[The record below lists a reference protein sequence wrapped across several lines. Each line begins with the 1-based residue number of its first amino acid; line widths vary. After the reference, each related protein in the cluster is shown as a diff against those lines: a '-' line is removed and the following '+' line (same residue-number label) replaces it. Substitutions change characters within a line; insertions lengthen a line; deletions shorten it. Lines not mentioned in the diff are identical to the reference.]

1 MMVAGSACCSR
12 QIQQRLV
19 PGCDQSA
26 ALAITRLLRTLA
38 HCRNATIAVALREP
52 SPELF
57 DLFDDVLFVANGR
70 VLYAGTRDGVR
81 PHFRELGFEDRNGA
95 TAAFLQARWPE
106 QLGRRAAPAAQ
117 ASHRVAL
124 MPCPIEER
132 DCTRVVGNACAKL
145 VLTLT
150 LTVYRAEACQRA

>member
-1 MMVAGSACCSR
+1 MHTTGSACCLR
-12 QIQQRLV
+12 HVNPRLL

-95 TAAFLQARWPE
+95 TAAFLQVRRPV
-106 QLGRRAAPAAQ
+106 QLGPRVAPAAR
-117 ASHRVAL
+117 ASR
-124 MPCPIEER
+124 
-132 DCTRVVGNACAKL
+132 L
-145 VLTLT
+145 VDML
-150 LTVYRAEACQRA
+150 